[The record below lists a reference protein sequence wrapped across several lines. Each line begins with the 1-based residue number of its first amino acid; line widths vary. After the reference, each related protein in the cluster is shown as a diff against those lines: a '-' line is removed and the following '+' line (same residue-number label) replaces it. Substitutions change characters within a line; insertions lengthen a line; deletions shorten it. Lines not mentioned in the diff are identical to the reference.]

1 MLNFLVVLFMFM
13 QGSHLSCDDFY
24 QKELDPLHI
33 EGDVIKKEI
42 GEQFYEIEVSDKK
55 KGKQT
60 FYLLKNMAGFE
71 VYNFLYRAAMCLRR
85 RGTGTFMY

>member
-1 MLNFLVVLFMFM
+1 MFM

-55 KGKQT
+55 KGNRL
-60 FYLLKNMAGFE
+60 FI
-71 VYNFLYRAAMCLRR
+71 C
-85 RGTGTFMY
+85 

>member
-13 QGSHLSCDDFY
+13 QGSHLSCDEDFY

-55 KGKQT
+55 KGNRL
-60 FYLLKNMAGFE
+60 FI
-71 VYNFLYRAAMCLRR
+71 C
-85 RGTGTFMY
+85 